1 MSKVRRYFV
10 TGLLI
15 TLPVFFTLYFF
26 FIIFRFIDGICGKV
40 INIFL
45 IKHFGFGIPGL
56 GIILG
61 LLTVVLVG
69 FIATNF
75 FGKKLFHV
83 IEAWFLKLPLIRQ
96 VYPAAKQVVSSIIS
110 RESRAFKKVVM
121 VEYPSKGIWSIG
133 FVTNDSFKEAE
144 KAVGEELLHV
154 FIATSPSP
162 LTGYLVLMPKSV
174 VKDLNIS
181 VEQGLKLIVSG
192 GIIKPL

>member
-45 IKHFGFGIPGL
+45 IKHFGFGIPGCIT
-56 GIILG
+56 G
-61 LLTVVLVG
+61 TVDG
-69 FIATNF
+69 SAGRFYRDKF
-75 FGKKLFHV
+75 FREKAIPV